1 MAVGCARVRGA
12 PSPSPHRRRR
22 PSRLAVVV
30 AAAAATTAV
39 AAAASPAAAGENYE
53 GCSTVIVGAGI
64 GGAYTAWRLAV
75 DDGGRKAAGRSI
87 CVFEA
92 AARPGG
98 RILTFRDAPS
108 PFDGSAVDLGA
119 YRFHRGEHAMV
130 RSVAEGRLGL
140 VTHCY
145 SDPLGDTLR
154 GMAAGVNGT
163 ADHVTRRV
171 AVCPPQT
178 RPVTVARGVRFAAAP
193 GAAFSRADPVRDG
206 VEGVAYNPS
215 LPWVIPPPGRWGPN
229 AALRAPRSAFGL
241 LMGPGSPIP
250 EVAKNFLRLVRA
262 PTYDAAMVVA
272 DDIVGKLRGAAYKGV
287 KLHEVT
293 VYQVAQ
299 AEGMSPEELALS
311 QDTNVGIG
319 VFSQMTVADFLADAL
334 RGIAL
339 GKGDFDG
346 PRDYVTPVAADASGA
361 GVRRIGMGSIVE
373 GLLDAAKGAGVR
385 VFYTTRLTGVRRA
398 GTGVRLS
405 FANGASVEARRAFLN
420 MGKPD
425 VAALGGT
432 SLPTAGATRPFA
444 RAFGALKVVGLSKAY
459 CWWSDAWWLSRLNAT
474 AGVVATGGALSSA
487 RYHDGSVRCADAAAR
502 TGCAGSML
510 VSYNVGDAT
519 GAESGGYLASH
530 DGTGYYPG
538 SATDAVRV
546 LKAGALTARQRL
558 LWGAIQ
564 EEVARVHGPVLAAA
578 GGGASPPPPDVC
590 ATAAWVDVGVHIAS
604 AHNSGLDEKD
614 DALEAFVAPV
624 PGVRLHLVGEAYGQ
638 AHGWAEAALRSA
650 ERALYHGVGV
660 GRPPW
665 LDARAHTSLIVKFNR
680 GG

>member
-1 MAVGCARVRGA
+1 
-12 PSPSPHRRRR
+12 
-22 PSRLAVVV
+22 VVV

-39 AAAASPAAAGENYE
+39 AAAASPAAAGVNYE

-272 DDIVGKLRGAAYKGV
+272 DDIVGKLRGAAYKGI

-405 FANGASVEARRAFLN
+405 FANGASVEARRSFLN

-432 SLPTAGATRPFA
+432 SLPTAGATRPFT
-444 RAFGALKVVGLSKAY
+444 RAFGAHVVEGRPRVRRPHHPPKCGGEARHLCHYGGGQDERNGKNVVVP
-459 CWWSDAWWLSRLNAT
+459 RRR
-474 AGVVATGGALSSA
+474 GVGEQGCHRGVQ
-487 RYHDGSVRCADAAAR
+487 RCADRHRPDVLPPLVAASNDAPHFPPAHEQR
-502 TGCAGSML
+502 RRPRRVDAPQL
-510 VSYNVGDAT
+510 VRQECIGRINHFAPVR
-519 GAESGGYLASH
+519 
-530 DGTGYYPG
+530 
-538 SATDAVRV
+538 AVRQPQ
-546 LKAGALTARQRL
+546 QR
-558 LWGAIQ
+558 AC
-564 EEVARVHGPVLAAA
+564 RGP
-578 GGGASPPPPDVC
+578 
-590 ATAAWVDVGVHIAS
+590 
-604 AHNSGLDEKD
+604 
-614 DALEAFVAPV
+614 
-624 PGVRLHLVGEAYGQ
+624 R
-638 AHGWAEAALRSA
+638 
-650 ERALYHGVGV
+650 
-660 GRPPW
+660 GRPQ
-665 LDARAHTSLIVKFNR
+665 
-680 GG
+680 